1 MPVTRQNGDAQ
12 NKLGNPQGTPG
23 YSKFPIN
30 PHHYTTERFGII
42 DVCGIFNGIEADKHD
57 WKPAHELTT
66 YTLSAPLMTPV
77 YKEKDYII
85 VARQA
90 LLPRNWDKIHVQPN
104 IGEDIDATIIGTSIK
119 PETWSSFLRLIAVE
133 FPGAA
138 IGAVEAAETDES
150 LDKMLL
156 ASKQMWQSITLC
168 ESIFSYGS
176 LLCKLGCAMAA
187 LWRNGEMKLWD
198 IAMDEAMEYL
208 KGASSN
214 IFGFEIQRGTE
225 KTFVNLKVS
234 AENTPA
240 NTIGL
245 REFLDICRENP
256 GDFEINWIAV
266 DNTGTPATADELTDI
281 LNTWTAVSEI
291 LQFGFNDAG
300 ALTYNK
306 PVDLARCW
314 TYQLAVA
321 EYFTN
326 SHVDYIYSA
335 ELYRQY
341 IWDKILGIGISAT
354 QFTWNGVK
362 YEYDYLSAKYFTSAV
377 STTYILVAN
386 MLSKENQIDAAMEYF
401 AGIFS
406 YHRSLKYL
414 DYYTGSKTRPLAVGD
429 VTINPGAG
437 GAINV
442 IDVTRKGQAYKF
454 LNAVNRIGRKA
465 EDYAQEIMGVKQQH
479 DWHNPLWL
487 GSTRSGVNAEI
498 TDNTGEAQ
506 VTAPNSQTARL
517 YGVDGKYKFEYDEDR
532 DAIIIGLTWYDVER
546 SYSKG
551 VHRSFMHVDRYDMFN
566 PYLQY
571 TGDQEIYKEEYD
583 AAQTGTFG
591 YVPAYEEFKQE
602 PNKASGGFVT
612 SLPGYTFLD
621 GVDSNDRQGFDALK
635 NTHIGPEFIRSKP
648 VEFDRFYNSLT
659 GYSLGTYFHFILDY
673 YNENNCKRKMAF
685 NPGVAL

>member
-1 MPVTRQNGDAQ
+1 MPVTRQNGEAQ

-23 YSKFPIN
+23 YSNFPIHS
-30 PHHYTTERFGII
+30 HHYTTERFGII
-42 DVCGIFNGIEADKHD
+42 DVCGVINGIEADQHD
-57 WKPAHELTT
+57 WRPSHELTT

-77 YKEKDYII
+77 YKEKDYIV

-90 LLPRNWDKIHVQPN
+90 ILPRNWNKIHVQPN
-104 IGEDIDATIIGTSIK
+104 IGDDIDATVIGTSVK
-119 PETWSSFLRLIAVE
+119 ATEWSKLLKIAAVD

-138 IGAVEAAETDES
+138 IGVVETAETDSDVTEMC
-150 LDKMLL
+150 K
-156 ASKQMWQSITLC
+156 ASQYMFQSITLR

-187 LWRNGEMKLWD
+187 LWRNGNMKTWD
-198 IAMDEAMEYL
+198 IAMDEAMAYL
-208 KGASSN
+208 EGENSK
-214 IFGFEIQRGTE
+214 IYGFEIQRGTE
-225 KTFVNLKVS
+225 KTFVNLRVG
-234 AENTPA
+234 AANTPA

-256 GDFEINWIAV
+256 ADFQINWIAK
-266 DNTGTPATADELTDI
+266 DATGAHATTGDLTNI
-281 LNTWTAVSEI
+281 MNTWVAVHEI

-300 ALTYNK
+300 ALTYHE
-306 PVDLARCW
+306 PVDLARLW
-314 TYQLAVA
+314 AYQLAVA

-341 IWDKILGIGISAT
+341 IWSKILDAGCYAQS
-354 QFTWNGVK
+354 FTWNGIE
-362 YEYDYLSAKYFTSAV
+362 YEYDYLSAKYFHEVIGQMNSNVETI
-377 STTYILVAN
+377 T
-386 MLSKENQIDAAMEYF
+386 ENPEQWDGAMEYL

-454 LNAVNRIGRKA
+454 LNAVQRLGRKA
-465 EDYAQEIMGVKQQH
+465 DDYALGIMGVKQQH
-479 DWHNPLWL
+479 DWHNPLWI

-506 VTAPNSQTARL
+506 VKEPNSQTARL
-517 YGVDGKYKFEYDEDR
+517 YGVDGKYKFQYNEDR

-546 SYSKG
+546 SYWKG

-571 TGDQEIYKEEYD
+571 TGDQEIKKEEYD
-583 AAQTGTFG
+583 AAQNGTFG

-621 GVDSNDRQGFDALK
+621 AVDSNNRQGFDALK

-659 GYSLGTYFHFILDY
+659 GYSLGTYFHFIVDY